1 VDLDAYVKPSRVGLT
16 ATDPGS
22 DDLTLM
28 IDWGDGTV
36 ETQLFPNNA
45 TVVPD
50 PDPSVE
56 MNPRSITATATHA
69 YTVAG
74 TYTIRVT
81 VVDDDGGM
89 AVVSTTVMI

>member
-1 VDLDAYVKPSRVGLT
+1 MDLDAYVKPSG
-16 ATDPGS
+16 
-22 DDLTLM
+22 
-28 IDWGDGTV
+28 V
-36 ETQLFPNNA
+36 EL
-45 TVVPD
+45 
-50 PDPSVE
+50 
-56 MNPRSITATATHA
+56 TATATHA